1 MTRTHKPKHT
11 FLLRQA
17 VTAGQERR
25 VEVSLHQMQDAD
37 GATQVSRKEMEGWGQ
52 EYRERRIG
60 MGYTTH
66 DKHIHP
72 HYCNN
77 PPATHQCSLS
87 LSPIFVSPSVASS
100 PSHTH
105 ILNAMHFKHKC
116 QCANKNLNST
126 YIMIPKLFYLR
137 TKSLFWWNIVRSKMF
152 HINAAL
158 RLEMFPHG
166 FHIVSSSP
174 IPAPSVVHE
183 KSWGKHW

>member
-17 VTAGQERR
+17 VTARQDHQ
-25 VEVSLHQMQDAD
+25 VVVPLHQMQDPD
-37 GATQVSRKEMEGWGQ
+37 GVTQVNQRGIEGW
-52 EYRERRIG
+52 REKDKEGRIG

-87 LSPIFVSPSVASS
+87 LSPISVSHHRSS

-105 ILNAMHFKHKC
+105 THAYCRQYISNRCISPQKT
-116 QCANKNLNST
+116 LNSSF
-126 YIMIPKLFYLR
+126 IHCPSSAIHADKLSNLKRAEQNHFLVQYFLAR
-137 TKSLFWWNIVRSKMF
+137 RASTLT
-152 HINAAL
+152 L
-158 RLEMFPHG
+158 LLDYE
-166 FHIVSSSP
+166 
-174 IPAPSVVHE
+174 
-183 KSWGKHW
+183 